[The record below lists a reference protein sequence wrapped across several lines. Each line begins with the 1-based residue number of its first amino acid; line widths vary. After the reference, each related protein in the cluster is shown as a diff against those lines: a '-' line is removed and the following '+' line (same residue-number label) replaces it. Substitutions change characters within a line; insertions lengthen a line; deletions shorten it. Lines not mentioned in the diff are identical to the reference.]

1 MSGPEIRSLEDWK
14 DFCRR
19 AGEEGSR
26 RSLLRTGWASSD
38 ITPPPSLEGPAARTP
53 LDRAEACERR
63 AEEASGA
70 KGEER
75 WLREALAWLD
85 HPHPRSSPALQ
96 RAIARRK
103 AELRSRLE
111 SG

>member
-1 MSGPEIRSLEDWK
+1 MSGPDVRSLEDWR

-19 AGEEGSR
+19 DGEEGSR
-26 RSLLRTGWASSD
+26 RPLLRTGWASSD

-53 LDRAEACERR
+53 LDRADACERR
-63 AEEASGA
+63 AEEATGR
-70 KGEER
+70 EERER
-75 WLREALAWLD
+75 WLRRALAWLD
-85 HPHPRSSPALQ
+85 HPHPGSSPALL

-103 AELRSRLE
+103 TELRSRLA